1 MFMFF
6 TSRGVA
12 STFTVVN
19 GHGHGRGHTM
29 DADTDAD
36 TDTDTDGITRPVHA
50 PRYTSSTPSLNPQW
64 ILDR

>member
-1 MFMFF
+1 
-6 TSRGVA
+6 
-12 STFTVVN
+12 
-19 GHGHGRGHTM
+19 M